1 MALVQTEE
9 IARRL
14 TAAAPDVDV
23 EIVKFE
29 TTGDSDQ
36 TSKLLQH
43 GGKGGAFVA
52 QIRKAVISGELQAAM
67 HSLKDMPGNE
77 DTPGLVIGATLSR
90 DPPGDVLVLRS
101 GILIDD
107 LRRSRGKGFKIGT
120 NAVRRAAYAR
130 RLFPQIEV
138 IHYRGAADTRV
149 RKLDHLEMQRLPGG
163 GEVGPADALIMARSG
178 LERVGLAGRIA
189 YEFSV
194 QEMLPAVGQGIVAVE
209 CAANDWQTRRLL
221 SGIDNP
227 AAHRSADAEREVL
240 WVLNGHCNS
249 PIAGFSTIQGARMTL
264 TASVLDETGGLFIE
278 ASRAGRVD
286 IRRQQRAGASGKAD
300 DLCVGD
306 FSAHA
311 LDNAAGRLDR
321 PALEFARRQHTGPGV
336 ENLQHVGAG
345 LELSQQILD
354 RVFDQHVDDLRERL
368 GMTVGHHPRR
378 RLIRRALSGHHI
390 GRNRPRRSAETDQ
403 SNFRIEFA

>member
-1 MALVQTEE
+1 LASDGAQVVAIRIRIGTRKSVMALAQTAE

-14 TAAAPDVDV
+14 TAVAPDIDA

-36 TSKLLQH
+36 TGKLLQH

-52 QIRKAVISGELQAAM
+52 QIRAAVLSGDLDAAM

-90 DPPGDVLVLRS
+90 DPPTDALVTRAGLS
-101 GILIDD
+101 IDD

-130 RLFPQIEV
+130 RLFPDVEV

-149 RKLDHLEMQRLPGG
+149 RKLDNSEMQRLPEG

-178 LERVGLAGRIA
+178 LERVGLSGRIA
-189 YEFSV
+189 YEFSL

-209 CAANDWQTRRLL
+209 CAVNDWETRRILAM
-221 SGIDNP
+221 IDDP

-249 PIAGFSTIQGARMTL
+249 PIAGFSTIQGAQMTL
-264 TASVLDETGGLFIE
+264 TASVLDEAGGLFIE
-278 ASRAGRVD
+278 ASRTGPA
-286 IRRQQRAGASGKAD
+286 
-300 DLCVGD
+300 
-306 FSAHA
+306 
-311 LDNAAGRLDR
+311 DR
-321 PALEFARRQHTGPGV
+321 PRELGRAV
-336 ENLQHVGAG
+336 G
-345 LELSQQILD
+345 LELLARGAAEII
-354 RVFDQHVDDLRERL
+354 ER
-368 GMTVGHHPRR
+368 
-378 RLIRRALSGHHI
+378 S
-390 GRNRPRRSAETDQ
+390 RPKV
-403 SNFRIEFA
+403 